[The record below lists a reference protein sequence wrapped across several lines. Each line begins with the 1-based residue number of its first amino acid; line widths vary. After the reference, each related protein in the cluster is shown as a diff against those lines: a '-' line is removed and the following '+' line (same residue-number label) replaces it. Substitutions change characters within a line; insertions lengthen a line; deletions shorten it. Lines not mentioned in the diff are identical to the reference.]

1 MSFLSGVHVLLVQH
15 AWALVPLALLAVARL
30 VAGGNLARIPAAL
43 ALALALY
50 LGWKII
56 GPQINPPGQP
66 RYVMGTELH
75 AGPRRLLALG
85 LVTGLMLVSALMPGA
100 RWRLIDGAV
109 VVLAVITALSVWS
122 VSGR

>member
-1 MSFLSGVHVLLVQH
+1 VSVLSGLHMLLVQH
-15 AWALVPLALLAVARL
+15 AWSLVPLALLAVARL
-30 VAGGNLARIPAAL
+30 VAGGNLARIPSAL
-43 ALALALY
+43 ALLLALY

-75 AGPRRLLALG
+75 AGPQRLLALG
-85 LVTGLMLVSALMPGA
+85 LVAALMLVSALLPGA

-109 VVLAVITALSVWS
+109 ILLVAITALSVWS